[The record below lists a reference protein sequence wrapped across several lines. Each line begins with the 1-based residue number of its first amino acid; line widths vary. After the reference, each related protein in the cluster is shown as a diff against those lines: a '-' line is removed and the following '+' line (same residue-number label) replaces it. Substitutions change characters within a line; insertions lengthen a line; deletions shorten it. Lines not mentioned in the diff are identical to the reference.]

1 MALSGSPPSRV
12 APGAAAGKATRFKPA
27 APAAV
32 DPMNEALLKMDYR
45 KLESQEAKDA
55 ADMKMKEKVTAAAHR
70 VPAKPPGVAP
80 GIDPTATPIQARLIE
95 RKMAQ
100 EAARTAPTF
109 APKGPGGVP
118 LLPGQTLKTSSQ
130 LSMPSTAST
139 VELAQPSFGDRY
151 SRRQRHGGAASRVVT
166 CAVAV
171 LMPMRTIDVR
181 FSSLVP
187 LQPLQALAVVCD

>member
-70 VPAKPPGVAP
+70 VPDKPPGVAP

-151 SRRQRHGGAASRVVT
+151 SDCGAASRVVT

-171 LMPMRTIDVR
+171 LMPVRTIDVR
-181 FSSLVP
+181 FSSFVP
-187 LQPLQALAVVCD
+187 WQPLQALAVVCD